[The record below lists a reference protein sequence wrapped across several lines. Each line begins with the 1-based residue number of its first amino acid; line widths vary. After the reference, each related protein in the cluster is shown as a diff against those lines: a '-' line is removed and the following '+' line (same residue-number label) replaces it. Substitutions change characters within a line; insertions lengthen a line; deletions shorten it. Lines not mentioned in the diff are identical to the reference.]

1 MKHKRNDLLG
11 KRIAVISDIH
21 SNNDSLKCAIEIIRK
36 KKVDVIIILGDLLT
50 YGCQVNESVEEL
62 LMLKKEYPCL
72 FIIGNHDE
80 FYFNLSENK
89 AHENYSVP
97 MFIEESINWNFEQL
111 KYNLKE
117 VFTWYESINV
127 GPVLFAH
134 ANPYEFKDWSYIN
147 SEVDILNAVDALDKG
162 SYSIGV
168 FGHTHRPMSKSVSLV
183 DKKVFDVS
191 EEFNHSTGEHL
202 ILNPGSLGQPRGDG
216 ASFLIMEINS
226 DNTKYE
232 HVKISYEK
240 HDFLSLFSES
250 GMTTSTIRK
259 LKKYYE

>member
-21 SNNDSLKCAIEIIRK
+21 SNNDSLKCAIEIIK
-36 KKVDVIIILGDLLT
+36 KSKIDVIVFLGDLLT

-62 LMLKKEYPCL
+62 LILQKEYPCL

-80 FYFNLSENK
+80 FYFNLSEDK
-89 AHENYSVP
+89 AHENYAVP
-97 MFIEESINWNFEQL
+97 VFIEESISWNFKQL

-117 VFTWYESINV
+117 LFTWYESINV
-127 GPVLFAH
+127 GSVLFAH

-147 SEVDILNAVDALDKG
+147 NKVDILNAVDALDKC
-162 SYSIGV
+162 SYSVGV
-168 FGHTHRPMSKSVSLV
+168 FGHTHRPMRKSVSLV
-183 DKKVFDVS
+183 DNKIFDANN
-191 EEFNHSTGEHL
+191 EFKNDAGECL

-216 ASFLIMEINS
+216 SSFLIMEINN
-226 DNTKYE
+226 DITKYE

-240 HDFLSLFSES
+240 QGFMNLFDES
-250 GMTTSTIRK
+250 GMTTPTIRK